1 MSNATTTA
9 FARAGQAP
17 IAPDAHASN
26 CLSATDRQLTIR
38 PLASVAE
45 VPREDWDRLF
55 PGVAENWD
63 YFRACERA
71 APQGFA
77 PSAIAAHAGGRLIAA
92 APLFRLTYRLD
103 MSLQGPLRAVG
114 DWLDRRLPRLVNVPV
129 LGMGSPLTEECA
141 IGLAP
146 DLSAADRSAAF
157 EALLGGMSVHAKATG
172 ASVLA
177 LKDVTDADRA
187 WAHDSLVRSGFTGVA
202 TLPVATL
209 HLPFKS
215 EEAYLASLSASM
227 RKDIKRK
234 MKSLAGVEVE
244 VRETIDGIEDE
255 IAALFEETK
264 ARRKADY
271 DAFDDV
277 PQAYFRE
284 VMQGL
289 GGRARI
295 MLTRVGGELASFNIF
310 LEEQDRIIDKY
321 IGMRY
326 PLAREHNIYF
336 ITWMLM
342 VRRAIE
348 KGIPWLQ
355 MGQTTYGQKV
365 RLGCKLKRSWV
376 YFKHTNP
383 LINAGFR
390 IAGPRMA
397 FDRMDPDL
405 IQLGDA
411 APYLEPATSAALPLA
426 R

>member
-1 MSNATTTA
+1 MSNAMTLGLA
-9 FARAGQAP
+9 QARQEL
-17 IAPDAHASN
+17 IAPDAPVG
-26 CLSATDRQLTIR
+26 LGPSATGRQFTIR

-55 PGVAENWD
+55 PGAAENWD

-77 PSAIAAHAGGRLIAA
+77 PCAIAAHAGGRLVAA

-114 DWLDRRLPRLVNVPV
+114 DWLGRRLPRLVNVPV
-129 LGMGSPLTEECA
+129 LGMGSPLTEECP
-141 IGLAP
+141 IGLLP
-146 DLSAADRSAAF
+146 DLSAADRGAAL
-157 EALLGGMSVHAKATG
+157 EALLGGMAAHAKATG

-177 LKDVTDADRA
+177 LKDVTDADHG
-187 WAHDSLVRSGFTGVA
+187 WAHDALVRSGFTGVA

-215 EEAYLASLSASM
+215 EQEYLASLTASM

-244 VRETIDGIEDE
+244 VRDTIDGIEDE
-255 IAALFEETK
+255 VAALFEETR

-271 DAFDDV
+271 EAFDDV
-277 PQAYFRE
+277 PPAYFRE

-310 LEEQDRIIDKY
+310 LEEADRIIDKY

-342 VRRAIE
+342 VRRAID

-411 APYLEPATSAALPLA
+411 APYLEPSASAALPLA